1 MSATARVSHLRVHA
15 TTRWLLNSYQHLA
28 PGHAVQMTT
37 ATTSRRPSGNRAV
50 AAAAGAREAPQC
62 TDKGHEPSDPKDL
75 HSLSEANRDPVRLG
89 HGPLQLVD
97 GAASLVGQDR
107 ALDRSRKR
115 LQVPY

>member
-1 MSATARVSHLRVHA
+1 MALKQLSASGPR
-15 TTRWLLNSYQHLA
+15 
-28 PGHAVQMTT
+28 
-37 ATTSRRPSGNRAV
+37 SRRANDDCSNVPTAIGERAV